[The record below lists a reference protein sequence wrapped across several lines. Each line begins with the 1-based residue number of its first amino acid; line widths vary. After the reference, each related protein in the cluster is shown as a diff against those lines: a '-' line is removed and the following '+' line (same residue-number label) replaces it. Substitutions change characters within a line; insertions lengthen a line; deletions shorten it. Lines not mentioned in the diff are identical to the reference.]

1 MTQSKTAVSP
11 NKMAAPVVKSPN
23 VANAQTIAN
32 SPYGLLEIRPR
43 GALLDMKH
51 LIKCAVASTVRI
63 INWRPGYK

>member
-43 GALLDMKH
+43 GALFDMKH
-51 LIKCAVASTVRI
+51 LIKCAVASIVRI
-63 INWRPGYK
+63 INLRPGYK

>member
-1 MTQSKTAVSP
+1 MIQSKTAVSP

-32 SPYGLLEIRPR
+32 SPYGLLGIRPR
-43 GALLDMKH
+43 SALLDMNH
-51 LIKCAVASTVRI
+51 LIKRAAASIARI